1 MTSRGKHDDQSM
13 EFENECKSSPFSII
27 LVMNGVEYH
36 PRLRWTREKPT
47 VPGDHH
53 LRGGKWASVKP
64 IIVSLEWL
72 AENLVVSFG
81 NTILGRLDRYEGG
94 EWAGP
99 IPLPADPDEE
109 MK

>member
-1 MTSRGKHDDQSM
+1 MTNRDSHDDDLPGVGQVNPGLYT
-13 EFENECKSSPFSII
+13 FE
-27 LVMNGVEYH
+27 LV